1 MSNII
6 PAAASQQTP
15 VALNH
20 LAPVID
26 LLSRSAAYQKPEQGA
41 GARRWQ
47 MTKSFAGRAY
57 SGAKSMLAFIGLA
70 AVGGLMILALQG
82 DGLKRLPGLAGD
94 AWFEPAAEV
103 SGPIQAAVETPVERE
118 QRLVTEF

>member
-6 PAAASQQTP
+6 PSAATHQTP

-26 LLSRSAAYQKPEQGA
+26 LLSRSITNPKPASSGA
-41 GARRWQ
+41 GARRWP
-47 MTKSFAGRAY
+47 MNKSFAGRAY

-70 AVGGLMILALQG
+70 VWGLYSVWRAY
-82 DGLKRLPGLAGD
+82 
-94 AWFEPAAEV
+94 
-103 SGPIQAAVETPVERE
+103 RE
-118 QRLVTEF
+118 Y

>member
-6 PAAASQQTP
+6 PSAASQQTP

-20 LAPVID
+20 LAPVVD
-26 LLSRSAAYQKPEQGA
+26 LLSRSVAYQKP

-47 MTKSFAGRAY
+47 MTKLLVVRAW
-57 SGAKSMLAFIGLA
+57 SGAKSLLALIGLA

-82 DGLKRLPGLAGD
+82 DGM
-94 AWFEPAAEV
+94 
-103 SGPIQAAVETPVERE
+103 
-118 QRLVTEF
+118 

>member
-1 MSNII
+1 MSPII
-6 PAAASQQTP
+6 PSAASQQTP

-26 LLSRSAAYQKPEQGA
+26 LLSRSAAYPKPKQGA

-47 MTKSFAGRAY
+47 MTKSLVVRVW
-57 SGAKSMLAFIGLA
+57 SGAKSMLALVGLA

-82 DGLKRLPGLAGD
+82 DGMKWVPGLTGEVF
-94 AWFEPAAEV
+94 FEPSSVAA
-103 SGPIQAAVETPVERE
+103 GPIQPQAETPIDRE
-118 QRLVTEF
+118 QRAMT